1 MRKMGKMSDLFKKE
15 KEKKLSDAARSY
27 ILSGD
32 DVFESTQILQALKP
46 ARDLIDMHIVGLKM
60 ILDRFCDDGGTIGRE
75 DIEDGFQAVFAFNL
89 TTMRLRFDEDGNAKG
104 MSFEDKS
111 PEGIDLNS
119 LSRVYDAAR
128 ACTELPRR
136 NFAAEE
142 LDRIVAYVENDN
154 ALKGLQKM
162 KDILGND
169 VNIVYQAATQEPET
183 IETAPDYSEI
193 MKVRG
198 THDR

>member
-1 MRKMGKMSDLFKKE
+1 MGKMSDLFKKE

-46 ARDLIDMHIVGLKM
+46 ARNLIDVHIEGLTM
-60 ILDRFCDDGGTIGRE
+60 ILDRFREDGGEVGRE
-75 DIEDGFQAVFAFNL
+75 DTEEGFDAVFSFNA
-89 TTMRLRFDEDGNAKG
+89 TVMRLRFDPDGNARG
-104 MSFEDKS
+104 LSFEDGS
-111 PEGIDLNS
+111 PDGIDLDA

-136 NFAAEE
+136 KFAAEE

-154 ALKGLQKM
+154 ALKGLQRI
-162 KDILGND
+162 KDILGED
-169 VNIVYQAATQEPET
+169 VNIVYQAATQEPESA
-183 IETAPDYSEI
+183 ETVPDYSEI

-198 THDR
+198 GHDQ